1 MRNSKWSET
10 FQIINKYAKN
20 LNRFFPTFIDN
31 SRVYL
36 FRAKPNRGP
45 LAVVWD
51 INNRCNARCIFCNY
65 WKIRLDHSLPQKK
78 ELTTKEKIAIVKQ
91 LSEAGV
97 WLLSFC
103 SGEPLLSED
112 LELLIKEAKRQHML
126 VNISTN
132 GLLLEEK
139 AEMLVN
145 AGVDFITVSV
155 DSHRQELH
163 DEIRGRKGLFDC
175 LRRGIEK
182 IRYLRTN
189 RQPYIEIRHLI
200 NKINAFE
207 LNEFVDYWGERIDNI
222 VFKPI
227 YKNTTT
233 LFEIPPQMQF
243 QFEEKTQFNNY
254 YHRFLDAHKKLDNL
268 YHRQIPTFFFKKEA
282 LRQKYLCLGGIFFG
296 EIDCEGNL
304 YPCQE
309 MDVGLDGRLGNLT
322 KDNFLDIW
330 RSKKIEGF
338 RKLFKSRLRCSC
350 WTERFLFNIYLES
363 FLRPLDKTCTFL
375 QGLMLNRKGR
385 DKLLKIFK
393 RKQ

>member
-1 MRNSKWSET
+1 MR
-10 FQIINKYAKN
+10 QMINKYGKN
-20 LNRFFPTFIDN
+20 LFRFFPTFVDN

-36 FRAKPNRGP
+36 FRAKPSKGP

-65 WKIRLDHSLPQKK
+65 WKIGPDQSLPQKK

-91 LSEAGV
+91 LSAAGV

-103 SGEPLLSED
+103 SGEPLLSDD
-112 LELLIKEAKRQHML
+112 LELLIKEAKQQQML

-132 GLLLEEK
+132 GLLLEKK

-145 AGVDFITVSV
+145 AGVDFVTVSV
-155 DSHRQELH
+155 DSYRQELH

-182 IRYLRTN
+182 IRYLRTG

-200 NKINAFE
+200 NKMNAFE
-207 LNEFVDYWGERIDNI
+207 LNQFVDYWDKKVDNI

-227 YKNTTT
+227 YRNATT
-233 LFEIPPQMQF
+233 LFSIPAQMQF
-243 QFEEKTQFNNY
+243 PLEDEHKFNSY
-254 YHRFLDAHKKLDNL
+254 YHHFLDTHKRLDNL
-268 YHRQIPTFFFKKEA
+268 YHRQIPTFFFKKEV
-282 LRQKYLCLGGIFFG
+282 LKQNYSCLAGTFFG
-296 EIDCEGNL
+296 EVDCDGKL

-309 MDVGLDGRLGNLT
+309 MDTSLDRELGNLT
-322 KDNFLDIW
+322 RDNFLDLW
-330 RSKKIEGF
+330 RS
-338 RKLFKSRLRCSC
+338 RKVEELRNLFKSRLRCSC
-350 WTERFLFNIYLES
+350 WTERFLLNIYLGS

-375 QGLMLNRKGR
+375 QGFVPNRKR
-385 DKLLKIFK
+385 
-393 RKQ
+393 RMN